1 MTLDDIQ
8 AVFESIRPALQADG
22 GDAELVEITPDNVL
36 LIRLLGNCSG
46 CAYSMMTVK
55 MGIERYLTQYFP
67 ELSSVEI
74 IE

>member
-1 MTLDDIQ
+1 MTLEDIGV
-8 AVFESIRPALQADG
+8 VFESIRPALQADG
-22 GDAELVEITPDNVL
+22 GDAELVEITPDNIL
-36 LIRLLGNCSG
+36 LIRLLGNCQG
-46 CAYSMMTVK
+46 CVYSTMTVK

>member
-1 MTLDDIQ
+1 MTLEDIE
-8 AVFESIRPALQADG
+8 AVFESIRPSLQADG

-46 CAYSMMTVK
+46 CAYSSMTVK

-67 ELSSVEI
+67 ELNSVEI